1 MPTKIITVNFDRTSE
16 SFDDSVLTKFLLNK
30 HVTTLR
36 PEFFVENGKSYWSFF
51 GTYVQFRG
59 SEFHTRNARS
69 RQLQEQ
75 RRAKAQR

>member
-1 MPTKIITVNFDRTSE
+1 MFWELIY
-16 SFDDSVLTKFLLNK
+16 FL
-30 HVTTLR
+30 HTTA
-36 PEFFVENGKSYWSFF
+36 GA
-51 GTYVQFRG
+51 YVQFRG